1 MDFSHQESQ
10 QQIVEYN
17 KQEEEG
23 INLYLHNI
31 ENGQFDPALLE
42 NSEWVI
48 SYVTERNEYNRSD
61 STVRAIK
68 Y

>member
-42 NSEWVI
+42 NSE
-48 SYVTERNEYNRSD
+48 
-61 STVRAIK
+61 
-68 Y
+68 

>member
-1 MDFSHQESQ
+1 MKQCLLKSRKTWKPSMDFSHQESQ

-42 NSEWVI
+42 NSE
-48 SYVTERNEYNRSD
+48 
-61 STVRAIK
+61 
-68 Y
+68 